1 MYRHPYKGLF
11 SRTGGRRQVEGIVVA
26 CPATGRRASQSAFA
40 AAASASAWCSPYRL
54 YGESG
59 DVTRALYRLKLPS
72 AVAIRS
78 NHLVRMFSGERMR
91 HTRWRLYDCVFADGS
106 SERRCC
112 ARSSSAG
119 GSPTRYSQLTIDRCV
134 NRRRR
139 SGRSKPT
146 CQATSAQ
153 CRQHGWSAHARPAY
167 SFNQAKDELGWADY
181 RLTDAHSIERWW
193 ELLTLCG
200 G

>member
-1 MYRHPYKGLF
+1 MRSGSLDAPAPLQGSLLAHGWEAA
-11 SRTGGRRQVEGIVVA
+11 REGIVVA

-40 AAASASAWCSPYRL
+40 AAASASAWCSPYSL

-78 NHLVRMFSGERMR
+78 NHLVWMFSGERMR

-119 GSPTRYSQLTIDRCV
+119 GCPTRYSQLTIDPVRQPEETIWSLKT
-134 NRRRR
+134 NL
-139 SGRSKPT
+139 SGNIGAVSTTRLV
-146 CQATSAQ
+146 C
-153 CRQHGWSAHARPAY
+153 ARKTRIQLQ
-167 SFNQAKDELGWADY
+167 SGQ
-181 RLTDAHSIERWW
+181 R
-193 ELLTLCG
+193 
-200 G
+200 